1 MAFPIRFPPAAL
13 GDICRR
19 YGVRRLSLFGSV
31 LGPEFR
37 PDSDVDVLVEFDAG
51 HSIGLIRLAAFQREL
66 AALIGQAVDVRTP
79 HDLSQYFRDDV
90 LRSAVEQY
98 AA

>member
-1 MAFPIRFPPAAL
+1 MFDEMDEQAQLVFFVNRSG
-13 GDICRR
+13 GDK
-19 YGVRRLSLFGSV
+19 
-31 LGPEFR
+31 
-37 PDSDVDVLVEFDAG
+37 
-51 HSIGLIRLAAFQREL
+51 L
-66 AALIGQAVDVRTP
+66 AALIGRAVDVRTP

>member
-1 MAFPIRFPPAAL
+1 MALAIQFPPAAL

-37 PDSDVDVLVEFDAG
+37 LDSDVDVLVEFDAG

-66 AALIGQAVDVRTP
+66 TALIGRAVDVRTP
-79 HDLSQYFRDDV
+79 HDLSRYFRDDV